1 MWATL
6 VEQVFAI
13 TRHFQIS
20 SKHTQQQQQQQR
32 KQWQPPNGNLSQV
45 MRRRQKSGNTLPK
58 INVT

>member
-1 MWATL
+1 MRATL

-20 SKHTQQQQQQQR
+20 SKHT
-32 KQWQPPNGNLSQV
+32 KTTTTTMAAPNGNLSQV

>member
-1 MWATL
+1 MRATL

-20 SKHTQQQQQQQR
+20 SKHT
-32 KQWQPPNGNLSQV
+32 KTTTTMVAPNGNLSQV
-45 MRRRQKSGNTLPK
+45 IRRRQKSGNTLPK